1 MMVDF
6 SKIADRVKDVDKIK
20 FADLKKETEIKL
32 KMIDVVERLCKK
44 YASGLDKN
52 KAEFL
57 TNDAITIQFDVS
69 PYEAILNEI
78 NKDRFGCRANYFIH
92 ANLTTKELEVYGIQP
107 NRQQRYYNTCDPF
120 LIDFTKIT
128 FNFNTES
135 DKLESKAGIKM
146 LTADCYVELAS
157 EVIDKSMEFLQTVLS
172 TFNEYKKNVQIKM
185 IPFKNASLIDCFSEL
200 PSLKNFNENYKKVC
214 KMIENKEITEIN
226 DDEDFLKR
234 LIDDDKNG
242 KI

>member
-6 SKIADRVKDVDKIK
+6 SKIADKIKDVDKIK
-20 FADLKKETEIKL
+20 FADLKKETELKL

-57 TNDAITIQFDVS
+57 TNDAITIQFEAS
-69 PYEAILNEI
+69 PYEVILREV
-78 NKDRFGCRANYFIH
+78 NKDRYGCRANYFIH

-107 NRQQRYYNTCDPF
+107 NKQQRYYNTCDP
-120 LIDFTKIT
+120 LQIDFTKIT
-128 FNFNTES
+128 FKFESES

-146 LTADCYVELAS
+146 LTTDCYVEMAS
-157 EVIDKSMEFLQTVLS
+157 EVIDKSMEFLQTALS

-185 IPFKNASLIDCFSEL
+185 IPFKNASLRDGFGEL
-200 PSLKNFNENYKKVC
+200 PTLQKFDENYKKVC

-226 DDEDFLKR
+226 DDDDFFER
-234 LIDDDKNG
+234 LNKA
-242 KI
+242 

>member
-1 MMVDF
+1 MVDF

-20 FADLKKETEIKL
+20 FADIKKETEIKL
-32 KMIDVVERLCKK
+32 KMIDVVERLSKK

-69 PYEAILNEI
+69 PYAAILNEI

-107 NRQQRYYNTCDPF
+107 NRQQRYYNTCDP
-120 LIDFTKIT
+120 LQIDFTKIT

-135 DKLESKAGIKM
+135 DNLESKVGIKM
-146 LTADCYVELAS
+146 LTTDCYVEMAS
-157 EVIDKSMEFLQTVLS
+157 EVIDKSMEFLQTALS

-185 IPFKNASLIDCFSEL
+185 IPFKNASLRDSFGEL

-226 DDEDFLKR
+226 ADSVIFQW
-234 LIDDDKNG
+234 
-242 KI
+242 

>member
-1 MMVDF
+1 MMLDF
-6 SKIADRVKDVDKIK
+6 SKIADRVKDVDKNK
-20 FADLKKETEIKL
+20 FEDLKKETEIKL

-69 PYEAILNEI
+69 PYAAILNEI

-107 NRQQRYYNTCDPF
+107 NKQQSYYNTCDPF
-120 LIDFTKIT
+120 QIDFTKIT
-128 FNFNTES
+128 FEFESES

-146 LTADCYVELAS
+146 LTTDCYVEMAS

-185 IPFKNASLIDCFSEL
+185 IPFKNASLRDSFGEL
-200 PSLKNFNENYKKVC
+200 PSLQKFNENYKTVC
-214 KMIENKEITEIN
+214 KMIENKEIKKIN
-226 DDEDFLKR
+226 DYDDFFER
-234 LIDDDKNG
+234 LAKA
-242 KI
+242 

>member
-1 MMVDF
+1 MLDF
-6 SKIADRVKDVDKIK
+6 SKIADKVKDVDKNK

-32 KMIDVVERLCKK
+32 KMIDVVERLSKK

-57 TNDAITIQFDVS
+57 TNDAITIHFDVS
-69 PYEAILNEI
+69 PYAAILNEI

-107 NRQQRYYNTCDPF
+107 NKQQRYYNTCDPF
-120 LIDFTKIT
+120 QIDFTKIT

-135 DKLESKAGIKM
+135 DKLESKVGIKM
-146 LTADCYVELAS
+146 LTTDCYVEMAS

-185 IPFKNASLIDCFSEL
+185 IPFKNASLRDGFGEL
-200 PSLKNFNENYKKVC
+200 PSLQKFDENYKKVC
-214 KMIENKEITEIN
+214 KMIENKEIKVE
-226 DDEDFLKR
+226 
-234 LIDDDKNG
+234 DDDFWERLDKA
-242 KI
+242 

>member
-1 MMVDF
+1 MVDF
-6 SKIADRVKDVDKIK
+6 SKIADKVKDVDKIK
-20 FADLKKETEIKL
+20 FADLKKETEMKL
-32 KMIDVVERLCKK
+32 KMINVVERLCKK

-69 PYEAILNEI
+69 PYAAILNEI

-107 NRQQRYYNTCDPF
+107 NKQQRYYNTCDPF
-120 LIDFTKIT
+120 QIDFIKIT

-135 DKLESKAGIKM
+135 DKLESKVGIKM
-146 LTADCYVELAS
+146 LTTDCYVEMAS

-185 IPFKNASLIDCFSEL
+185 IPFKNASLRDSFGEL

-226 DDEDFLKR
+226 ADSVIFQW
-234 LIDDDKNG
+234 
-242 KI
+242 

>member
-1 MMVDF
+1 MMVEF
-6 SKIADRVKDVDKIK
+6 GAIADKVKDVDKIK
-20 FADLKKETEIKL
+20 ISDIKKETEMKV
-32 KMIDVVERLCKK
+32 KMIDVVERLSRK

-57 TNDAITIQFDVS
+57 TNDAITIQFEAS
-69 PYEAILNEI
+69 PYEVILKEV
-78 NKDRFGCRANYFIH
+78 NKDRYGCRANYFIH

-107 NRQQRYYNTCDPF
+107 NKQQRYYNTCDP
-120 LIDFTKIT
+120 LQIDFTKIT
-128 FNFNTES
+128 FEFESES

-146 LTADCYVELAS
+146 LTADCYVEMAS
-157 EVIDKSMEFLQTVLS
+157 VVIDKSIEFLQTALT

-200 PSLKNFNENYKKVC
+200 PSIQKFNENYKTVC

-226 DDEDFLKR
+226 DDEDFFKR
-234 LIDDDKNG
+234 LADDDNKW
-242 KI
+242 

>member
-1 MMVDF
+1 MMLDF

-69 PYEAILNEI
+69 PYAAILNEI

-107 NRQQRYYNTCDPF
+107 NKQQRYYDTCDPF
-120 LIDFTKIT
+120 QIDFTKIT

-135 DKLESKAGIKM
+135 DKLESKVGIKM
-146 LTADCYVELAS
+146 LTTDCYVEMAS

-185 IPFKNASLIDCFSEL
+185 IPFKNASLRDGFGEL
-200 PSLKNFNENYKKVC
+200 PSVQKFNENYKKVC
-214 KMIENKEITEIN
+214 EMIENKEIMEIN
-226 DDEDFLKR
+226 ADGVIFQW
-234 LIDDDKNG
+234 
-242 KI
+242 

>member
-6 SKIADRVKDVDKIK
+6 SKIADRVKDVDKNR
-20 FADLKKETEIKL
+20 FADLKKETEIKI

-107 NRQQRYYNTCDPF
+107 NKQQRYYNTCDPF
-120 LIDFTKIT
+120 QIDFTKIT
-128 FNFNTES
+128 FEFESES

-146 LTADCYVELAS
+146 LTADCYVEMAS
-157 EVIDKSMEFLQTVLS
+157 EVIDKSMEFLQTALT

-185 IPFKNASLIDCFSEL
+185 IPFKNASLRDSFDEL
-200 PSLKNFNENYKKVC
+200 LSLQKFNEIIRQSVK
-214 KMIENKEITEIN
+214 
-226 DDEDFLKR
+226 
-234 LIDDDKNG
+234 
-242 KI
+242 

>member
-1 MMVDF
+1 MVDF

-20 FADLKKETEIKL
+20 FADLKKETEMKV
-32 KMIDVVERLCKK
+32 KMINVVERLCKK

-69 PYEAILNEI
+69 PYAAILNEI
-78 NKDRFGCRANYFIH
+78 NKDRFGCRANYFIY

-107 NRQQRYYNTCDPF
+107 NKQQRYYNTYDPF
-120 LIDFTKIT
+120 QIDFTKIT
-128 FNFNTES
+128 FNFNTEN
-135 DKLESKAGIKM
+135 DKLESKVGIKM
-146 LTADCYVELAS
+146 LTTDCYVEMAS

-185 IPFKNASLIDCFSEL
+185 IPFKNASLRDGFGEL
-200 PSLKNFNENYKKVC
+200 PSVQNFNENYKKVC

-226 DDEDFLKR
+226 ADSVIFQW
-234 LIDDDKNG
+234 
-242 KI
+242 

>member
-6 SKIADRVKDVDKIK
+6 SKIADRVKDVDKNR

-69 PYEAILNEI
+69 PYAAILNEI
-78 NKDRFGCRANYFIH
+78 NKDRFGCIAIGCIANYFIH

-107 NRQQRYYNTCDPF
+107 NKQQRYYNTCDPF
-120 LIDFTKIT
+120 QIDFTKIT

-135 DKLESKAGIKM
+135 DKLESKVGIKM
-146 LTADCYVELAS
+146 LTTDCYVEMAS
-157 EVIDKSMEFLQTVLS
+157 EVIDKSMEFLQTALT

-185 IPFKNASLIDCFSEL
+185 IPFKNASLRDGFNEL
-200 PSLKNFNENYKKVC
+200 PSVQKFNENYKKVC
-214 KMIENKEITEIN
+214 EMIENKEIMEISS
-226 DDEDFLKR
+226 DSVIFQ
-234 LIDDDKNG
+234 
-242 KI
+242 

>member
-1 MMVDF
+1 MMIDF
-6 SKIADRVKDVDKIK
+6 AKIADKIKDVDKIK

-32 KMIDVVERLCKK
+32 KMIDVVERLSKK

-107 NRQQRYYNTCDPF
+107 NKQQRYYNTGDP
-120 LIDFTKIT
+120 LQIDFTKIT

-135 DKLESKAGIKM
+135 DKLESKVGFKM
-146 LTADCYVELAS
+146 LTTDCYVEMAS
-157 EVIDKSMEFLQTVLS
+157 EVIDKTMEFLQTVLS
-172 TFNEYKKNVQIKM
+172 TINEYKKNVQIKM

-200 PSLKNFNENYKKVC
+200 PSLQKFNENYKKVC
-214 KMIENKEITEIN
+214 KIIENKEITEIN
-226 DDEDFLKR
+226 DD
-234 LIDDDKNG
+234 KNW
-242 KI
+242 

>member
-20 FADLKKETEIKL
+20 FADLKKETEMKL
-32 KMIDVVERLCKK
+32 KMINVVERLCKK

-57 TNDAITIQFDVS
+57 TNDTITIQFDVS

-78 NKDRFGCRANYFIH
+78 NKDRFGCRTNYFIH
-92 ANLTTKELEVYGIQP
+92 ANLTTKELKVYGIQP
-107 NRQQRYYNTCDPF
+107 NKQQRYYTTCDPF
-120 LIDFTKIT
+120 QIDFTKIT
-128 FNFNTES
+128 FNFNTEN
-135 DKLESKAGIKM
+135 DKLESKVGIKM
-146 LTADCYVELAS
+146 LTTDCYVEIAS

-185 IPFKNASLIDCFSEL
+185 IPFKNASLSDDFSEL
-200 PSLKNFNENYKKVC
+200 PSLQNFNENYKKDC
-214 KMIENKEITEIN
+214 KMIENKEITKIN
-226 DDEDFLKR
+226 ADGVIFQW
-234 LIDDDKNG
+234 
-242 KI
+242 